1 MRAKLVR
8 EFTSPERPLATSQGN
23 MKLLPNSNVF
33 IGWGSQSFLSE
44 FSYDGELLL
53 NGRFPWSGH
62 PTENPAVAL
71 EQLSDEKKV
80 KLYASWNGATDVES
94 WELLAGTDAGRL
106 ESVGSIPR
114 DGFETW
120 SGSGHKRTR
129 QALNPS
135 SAGYLRREGALL

>member
-1 MRAKLVR
+1 M
-8 EFTSPERPLATSQGN
+8 
-23 MKLLPNSNVF
+23 PNSNVF
-33 IGWGSQSFLSE
+33 IGWGSQSFVCE

-53 NGRFPWSGH
+53 NGRFPPECESYRAFRFPWSGH

-106 ESVGSIPR
+106 ESVGSIPGTASR
-114 DGFETW
+114 LGQDLGTNAPV
-120 SGSGHKRTR
+120 K
-129 QALNPS
+129 L
-135 SAGYLRREGALL
+135 